1 MYSIEKLR
9 KEIEERLAKKE
20 YEENPIALFEPM
32 TYALKVGG
40 KRLRPV
46 MMLLSAQLYGADV
59 EYVMNPALGIEIF
72 HNFTLLHD
80 DVMDKADLRRG
91 NPTVHKKWNENVA
104 ILSGDAMSI
113 KAYQYIVNCRDAH
126 VRQVLQVFNETAL
139 EVCKGQQLDM
149 EFETRVDVTL
159 SEYIQMICYKTA
171 VLFAGSLKLGAILGD
186 APLKDQ
192 ELLYEFGI
200 NLGLA
205 FQIQDD
211 YLDVYGDSSVFG
223 KNIGGDILTRKK
235 TYLLLKAIE
244 KASEEQKTLLYSVLG
259 NETLSDSKKILDVTT
274 LYNHLGIKEET
285 NATIDKYIA
294 QCQQNLAALSI
305 PKDRKAELFS
315 LISKLEHRN
324 V

>member
-1 MYSIEKLR
+1 MYSIEKLQE
-9 KEIEERLAKKE
+9 KIEKRLAKKE
-20 YEENPIALFEPM
+20 YEESPIALFQPM
-32 TYALKVGG
+32 TYALKAGG

-46 MMLLSAQLYGADV
+46 MMLLSAQLYDADV

-80 DVMDKADLRRG
+80 DVMDNADLRRG

-113 KAYQYIVNCRDAH
+113 KAYQYIVNCKDEH
-126 VRQVLQVFNETAL
+126 VRQVLDVFNDTAL

-159 SEYIQMICYKTA
+159 VEYIQMIRYKTA
-171 VLFAGSLKLGAILGD
+171 VLFAGSLKLGAILGN

-192 ELLYEFGI
+192 DLLYEFGV

-223 KNIGGDILTRKK
+223 KNIGGDILTKKK
-235 TYLLLKAIE
+235 TYLLLRAVE
-244 KASEEQKTLLYSVLG
+244 KASEEQKSLLYSVLEDEG
-259 NETLSDSKKILDVTT
+259 VSDSKKISEVTA
-274 LYNHLGIKEET
+274 LYNQLGMKDET

-294 QCQQNLAALSI
+294 MCRQNLEELSI
-305 PKDRKAELFS
+305 PKDRKTEFFS
-315 LISKLEHRN
+315 LIDKLEHRN